1 MVNNLLKNAEI
12 LEKGAGKG
20 QIGFS
25 CETSQSKAIG
35 HRQLSVT
42 SFPVHPRKKIINTF
56 PRPTTRWLY
65 ITIHTHYPK
74 ENCIKV
80 NQFPFG

>member
-42 SFPVHPRKKIINTF
+42 SFPVHPRKKNINTF
-56 PRPTTRWLY
+56 PRQTTR
-65 ITIHTHYPK
+65 
-74 ENCIKV
+74 
-80 NQFPFG
+80 